1 MLAWE
6 IVSAST
12 TENHD
17 EVPILTPT
25 PIDPD
30 EQKLPYRT
38 LFDRTLNERT

>member
-6 IVSAST
+6 IVSAPT
-12 TENHD
+12 TENCD
-17 EVPILTPT
+17 KAPIPTPT

-38 LFDRTLNERT
+38 LFDRTLNERK